1 MIILTPGTVTLDQL
15 RQLWTGAPAR
25 LSDTALTAID
35 AAAASVDR
43 IVAGGKTVY
52 GINTGFGLLAQTRIP
67 ADKLADLQRN
77 LILSHSCGLGDALP
91 RHVTRLTA
99 VSVASFA

>member
-1 MIILTPGTVTLDQL
+1 MIELTPGTVTLATL
-15 RQLWTGAPAR
+15 RELWSGAPAR
-25 LSDTALTAID
+25 LSADALD
-35 AAAASVDR
+35 RVDQAAASVDR

-77 LILSHSCGLGDALP
+77 LILSHSCGLGDPL
-91 RHVTRLTA
+91 RSGR
-99 VSVASFA
+99 

>member
-1 MIILTPGTVTLDQL
+1 MIILTPGTVSLDTL

-25 LSDTALTAID
+25 LSDAALSAID
-35 AAAASVDR
+35 IAAASVDR

-67 ADKLADLQRN
+67 ADKLSQLQRN

-91 RHVTRLTA
+91 RNTVRMMIILK
-99 VSVASFA
+99 